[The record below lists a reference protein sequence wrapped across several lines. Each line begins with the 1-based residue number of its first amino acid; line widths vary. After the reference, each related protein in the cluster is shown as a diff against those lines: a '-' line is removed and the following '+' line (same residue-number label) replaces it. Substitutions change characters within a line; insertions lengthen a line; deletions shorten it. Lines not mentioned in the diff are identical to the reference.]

1 MLMFTS
7 REVRER
13 YPNWESDARAML
25 ESFRVA
31 YDFRAH
37 SSEFVAFKDEP
48 CLRSREFRM
57 WWKAHEIR
65 ARHSG
70 EKVLRHRNVG
80 EMSLRDSTFQS
91 NDNPNLRLVLYSR
104 EGEGCL

>member
-31 YDFRAH
+31 YDFWAH
-37 SSEFVAFKDEP
+37 SSEFVALKDEL
-48 CLRSREFRM
+48 CLRNREFRM
-57 WWKAHEIR
+57 WWKARLDETKR
-65 ARHSG
+65 LQAERRSVRS
-70 EKVLRHRNVG
+70 E
-80 EMSLRDSTFQS
+80 SLEE
-91 NDNPNLRLVLYSR
+91 L
-104 EGEGCL
+104 EGHDGYEGQQLAI